1 MLIEYI
7 KENKLYKTS
16 MSNEDLEI
24 IINDYNNNYKCD
36 VIVKNDITLNKAII
50 SLNNFINS
58 NDLYFLNGY
67 QSWTDTHLTN
77 MEMVEKNILKMP
89 KFITEKFGMLDYG
102 DAKFYEYNKNKL
114 HGYDLFYI
122 KGNKNDFFYNLN
134 YKQAYLIF
142 EIIKNTKVL
151 NLISDVKDKTLKTG
165 ETFTIFNYKYFDNY
179 SSGLAN
185 FKKDFVSQSNKK
197 ILGYSSWYNYYQ
209 NINEEI
215 ILKDLEALDNRFDL
229 FQIDDGY
236 ETFVGDWLD
245 IDSKKFKNGLE
256 EIVNKIHKKGML
268 AGIWLAP
275 FVCETNSRLFKEHND
290 WIKKYPDGSLVK
302 GGGNWSSFY
311 ALDLEKNEVR
321 EYITNCL
328 NRYMDLGFDYFKL
341 DFIYAA
347 SIVNNKNK
355 TKAETQR
362 ESYEFLRSILKNK
375 LILGCGNS
383 LFSSSNIFDYS
394 RVGCDTSLIFD
405 DIWYMKHFHRERN
418 STKHTIV
425 DTITRSIFDNAL
437 FLNDPDSFILRDENN
452 KLSKAQKN
460 ALITINAIF
469 GSILMTSDNI
479 KTYDKEKNEILDNAL
494 NIFYNATNK
503 YFDVKNN
510 IYTIHYTLLNKE
522 YIIKYDSKKGI
533 LL

>member
-1 MLIEYI
+1 
-7 KENKLYKTS
+7 
-16 MSNEDLEI
+16 
-24 IINDYNNNYKCD
+24 
-36 VIVKNDITLNKAII
+36 
-50 SLNNFINS
+50 
-58 NDLYFLNGY
+58 
-67 QSWTDTHLTN
+67 
-77 MEMVEKNILKMP
+77 
-89 KFITEKFGMLDYG
+89 
-102 DAKFYEYNKNKL
+102 
-114 HGYDLFYI
+114 
-122 KGNKNDFFYNLN
+122 
-134 YKQAYLIF
+134 
-142 EIIKNTKVL
+142 
-151 NLISDVKDKTLKTG
+151 
-165 ETFTIFNYKYFDNY
+165 
-179 SSGLAN
+179 
-185 FKKDFVSQSNKK
+185 
-197 ILGYSSWYNYYQ
+197 
-209 NINEEI
+209 
-215 ILKDLEALDNRFDL
+215 
-229 FQIDDGY
+229 
-236 ETFVGDWLD
+236 
-245 IDSKKFKNGLE
+245 
-256 EIVNKIHKKGML
+256 
-268 AGIWLAP
+268 
-275 FVCETNSRLFKEHND
+275 
-290 WIKKYPDGSLVK
+290 
-302 GGGNWSSFY
+302 
-311 ALDLEKNEVR
+311 
-321 EYITNCL
+321 
-328 NRYMDLGFDYFKL
+328 MDLGFDYFKL

-479 KTYDKEKNEILDNAL
+479 KTYDREKNEILDNAL